1 MRQLIVRISEP
12 HWEPSLLLWK
22 HSSRP
27 LPKSP
32 VKKATPQSGG
42 SLEWLTAL
50 VIDFGFWEQ
59 LPGGWYQWGR
69 GRIWWGRW
77 DPEGKPH
84 KAECASAPSLTLAG
98 VIRDGL
104 FLILT
109 GIHSHQAASAEDDSP
124 RETCS
129 LGEGGEKKLLTC
141 KLSNYHQQQAC
152 ALGKK
157 VGRTHGVYLRS
168 RIWVVL

>member
-1 MRQLIVRISEP
+1 MRQLIVRISKL
-12 HWEPSLLLWK
+12 HWELSLLMWK

-27 LPKSP
+27 LTKSL
-32 VKKATPQSGG
+32 VKKAAPQSRG

-59 LPGGWYQWGR
+59 LPGGWYQQGR

-84 KAECASAPSLTLAG
+84 KAECGSALSLTLAG

-129 LGEGGEKKLLTC
+129 LGKRAGERGLLLNTQTFKLPPTASNQGGYDIWYPW
-141 KLSNYHQQQAC
+141 SP
-152 ALGKK
+152 
-157 VGRTHGVYLRS
+157 RS
-168 RIWVVL
+168 RI